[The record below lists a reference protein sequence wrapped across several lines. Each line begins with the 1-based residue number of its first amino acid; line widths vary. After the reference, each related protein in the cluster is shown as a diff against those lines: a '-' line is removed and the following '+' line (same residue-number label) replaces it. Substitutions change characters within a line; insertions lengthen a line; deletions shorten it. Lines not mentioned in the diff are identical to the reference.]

1 MAILRWACTVGVK
14 LLQSTFLVHL
24 CRSAG
29 FCFCRIRL
37 LLTALTG
44 DITTFRP
51 KLVFLVDPKDGA
63 PVDAALSPET
73 REYLQNLTR
82 NQRQTSPRITEI
94 PEEPAC
100 DLFTESH
107 NSFHGGPSETYHK
120 VEVPLQSDSE
130 FFQMLQQELS
140 SLGALQANERVQM
153 TTEINTLAHEIAKV
167 ANPLK
172 SHKASD
178 LYAWR
183 DIFEMYIESGIFF
196 STNERNGGTR
206 NSTVAQTQLQGFM
219 DILDRQASTKRLK
232 RNESRIALEQFLR
245 INLDLLRNLKFQ
257 EINQTAMAK
266 ILKSKKILASVY
278 TTGS

>member
-1 MAILRWACTVGVK
+1 
-14 LLQSTFLVHL
+14 
-24 CRSAG
+24 
-29 FCFCRIRL
+29 
-37 LLTALTG
+37 
-44 DITTFRP
+44 
-51 KLVFLVDPKDGA
+51 
-63 PVDAALSPET
+63 
-73 REYLQNLTR
+73 
-82 NQRQTSPRITEI
+82 
-94 PEEPAC
+94 
-100 DLFTESH
+100 
-107 NSFHGGPSETYHK
+107 
-120 VEVPLQSDSE
+120 
-130 FFQMLQQELS
+130 MLQQELS
-140 SLGALQANERVQM
+140 SLGALQANERVQL

-167 ANPLK
+167 ADPLK